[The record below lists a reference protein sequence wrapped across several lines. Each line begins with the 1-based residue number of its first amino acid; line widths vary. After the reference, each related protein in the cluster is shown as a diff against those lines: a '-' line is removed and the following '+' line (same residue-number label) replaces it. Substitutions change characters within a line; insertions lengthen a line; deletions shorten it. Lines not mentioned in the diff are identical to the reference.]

1 MSGED
6 QDRKTE
12 EPTDRRLEDA
22 RDEGQVARSRD
33 VNTAVIVGVVLLAVW
48 IGRYALADRAR
59 DLAAFA
65 LDAPAALRDG
75 SPAKL
80 LELTSLAFQKIAAL
94 CLPPVV
100 LAVAAGVLV
109 SMMQTGGLFAPA
121 AMSPQAERMNPIE
134 GLKELFS
141 KRSAVEFFKALVKI
155 AILAFAMAL
164 IIRTSLPTLV
174 KMPNLPVGGVAEVTG
189 VVFARFFGLAV
200 LTLALVAA
208 FDMWFQRIDYR
219 YRLRMTRE
227 EVKRERRDNEGDP
240 MVRARRRMLARQA
253 GEESS
258 LDRVRHASVVL
269 QASADKLAVALYVD
283 RGEEGGI
290 WLLHKGTGHVAA
302 AIVATAN
309 DARVRV
315 VSDATLARAIYQ
327 QTAIDGDLALR
338 LARDVR
344 RLFV

>member
-1 MSGED
+1 MSGES

-12 EPTDRRLEDA
+12 EPTDRRLEEA
-22 RDEGQVARSRD
+22 REEGQVARSRD
-33 VNTAVIVGVVLLAVW
+33 VNTAVIVGVVLLAIW
-48 IGRYALADRAR
+48 MARDALAGRAR

-65 LDAPAALRDG
+65 LDAPAALREG
-75 SPAKL
+75 SPARV
-80 LELTSLAFQKIAAL
+80 LELTEIALHKIAVL
-94 CLPPVV
+94 CLPPVL
-100 LAVAAGVLV
+100 LAIGAGVLV
-109 SMMQTGGLFAPA
+109 SMMQTRGLFAPA
-121 AMSPQAERMNPIE
+121 AMRPQAERMNPIE
-134 GLKELFS
+134 GLKEIFS

-155 AILAFAMAL
+155 MILGFAMAL

-174 KMPNLPVGGVAEVTG
+174 KMPNLPVAGVAEVTAI
-189 VVFARFFGLAV
+189 VFARFFGLAV
-200 LTLALVAA
+200 LTLSLVAA

-240 MVRARRRMLARQA
+240 MMRARRRTLAQQA
-253 GEESS
+253 GEESG
-258 LDRVRHASVVL
+258 LDRVRHASLVL
-269 QASADKLAVALYVD
+269 HASGDKLAVALYAD
-283 RGEEGGI
+283 RAEGGAI

-309 DARVRV
+309 GARVRV
-315 VSDATLARAIYQ
+315 VADANLARAVYQ
-327 QTAIDGDLALR
+327 QTAIDADVAAR